1 MALDNLIYD
10 RTEGDAERWLYL
22 SRKLDTEGWAELTAA
37 EKREWLTQLK
47 GAYNYTDM
55 NRVGSAVEY
64 LGERFTSLITHL
76 IEYRALYGVADDPL
90 FRVPYTAADV
100 DIDPK
105 TDWSIGDNVWAD
117 RAARYL
123 IDLTVV
129 RGLLPLAADA
139 PSVPSDMV
147 DLTIGEANDIERLL
161 VVIDE
166 EITVVTAR
174 LEEYIRLTAA
184 AWFFSGDLFSG
195 EV

>member
-10 RTEGDAERWLYL
+10 RTEGDTERWLYL

-47 GAYNYTDM
+47 GAYNYTDI

-105 TDWSIGDNVWAD
+105 TDWTIGDNVWAE
-117 RAARYL
+117 RAVRYL
-123 IDLTVV
+123 VDLTVV

-139 PSVPSDMV
+139 PSVPADMV
-147 DLTIGEANDIERLL
+147 DLMALQREIQGTSGRGGLSHAASLRRTDQGCLCWSLQLL
-161 VVIDE
+161 HQKQSRDH
-166 EITVVTAR
+166 
-174 LEEYIRLTAA
+174 
-184 AWFFSGDLFSG
+184 
-195 EV
+195 

>member
-76 IEYRALYGVADDPL
+76 IEYRAAYGVADDPL

-105 TDWSIGDNVWAD
+105 TDWSIGDNVWAE

-123 IDLTVV
+123 VDLTVV

-139 PSVPSDMV
+139 PPVPADMV